1 MSKIISKYVEVLV
14 FRRNKNLIEYLILQR
29 GTKEKIYPNIWQVI
43 TGKIKK
49 NENAIQTA
57 IRELK
62 EETFLKPISLWKI
75 NYINSFYDEKN
86 DEINLN
92 PMFAVEIDFD
102 SKIKISNEHQ
112 KYIWCVFNKCQKLLV
127 WRGQKETIKIF
138 HKLLQRKNQKE
149 IYLTKIDIA

>member
-1 MSKIISKYVEVLV
+1 MSKIVSKYVEVLV

-29 GTKEKIYPNIWQVI
+29 GTKEKIYPNIWQIV

-62 EETFLKPISLWKI
+62 EETFLNPISLWKI

-92 PMFAVEIDFD
+92 PMFAVETDFS

-112 KYIWCVFNKCQKLLV
+112 KYIWCMFKKCQKLLV
-127 WRGQKETIKIF
+127 WKGQKEAIKIF

-149 IYLTKIDIA
+149 IYLTKIDIV